1 MTFLISS
8 QCLFVSS
15 GIDFQNFLGI
25 VATGEAICQRGKE
38 NTRSFDCEYSNISLL
53 HQCLCNFC
61 QYLLKIVELLYPKTE
76 WLPQANLLLQW
87 ANGNKF
93 VGEFSSGL
101 PSGEGVYETKSGDI
115 FVGRWL
121 QLMLLIMI
129 DLLNSAPLKA
139 PIIQLCSTST
149 K

>member
-1 MTFLISS
+1 MVI
-8 QCLFVSS
+8 
-15 GIDFQNFLGI
+15 
-25 VATGEAICQRGKE
+25 GEAICQRGKE
-38 NTRSFDCEYSNISLL
+38 NTRSIEYLSTAPVSVAFCHYLFKIMKLFDPRS
-53 HQCLCNFC
+53 
-61 QYLLKIVELLYPKTE
+61 E
-76 WLPQANLLLQW
+76 WLPHASLLLQW

-129 DLLNSAPLKA
+129 DLLNSALLKDYSTGEDQHWIRPDNPL
-139 PIIQLCSTST
+139 
-149 K
+149 